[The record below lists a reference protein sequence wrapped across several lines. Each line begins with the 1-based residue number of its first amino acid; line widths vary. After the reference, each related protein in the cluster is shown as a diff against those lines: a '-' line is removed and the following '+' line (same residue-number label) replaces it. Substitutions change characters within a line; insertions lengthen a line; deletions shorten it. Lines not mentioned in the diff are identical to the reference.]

1 MSTLTHSLSNR
12 INASLHVLLF
22 FILPQIMTAQAIYHS
37 ASSRGHADHGW
48 LNTYHSFS
56 FANWHNPERMHFGAL
71 RVLNDDQV
79 AAGRGFGRHP
89 HDNMEII
96 SIPLSGDLR
105 HEDSMGNQTV
115 IREGDVQIMSAGT
128 GVVHS
133 EFNHSADEEVRFL
146 QIWIYPEVRDLAPSY
161 DQKHFPP
168 NEQNNTWQNIVRPAS
183 DSGDGVAIHQNA
195 WLHLGRFSRGSTPSY
210 EAKRSGNGVYVFV
223 LEGNARIDGQSL
235 GRRDALGIE
244 SNREFKI
251 ECTEDSRILLLD
263 VPMQW

>member
-1 MSTLTHSLSNR
+1 MKFFSFLKSLLSVPVLSFL
-12 INASLHVLLF
+12 ISL
-22 FILPQIMTAQAIYHS
+22 IPTTMTAQAIFHS
-37 ASSRGHADHGW
+37 AESRGRADHGW

-96 SIPLSGDLR
+96 SIPLAGDLR

-133 EFNHSADEEVRFL
+133 EFNHSAEEEVRFL
-146 QIWIYPEVRDLAPSY
+146 QIWVYPDTRDLAPSY

-168 NEQNNTWQNIVRPAS
+168 DQQINSWQNIVRPAS
-183 DSGDGVAIHQNA
+183 SSGDGVAIHQNA
-195 WLHLGRFSRGSTPSY
+195 WLHLGQYSQGKTPTYRAQSP
-210 EAKRSGNGVYVFV
+210 ENGVYVFV
-223 LEGNARIDGQSL
+223 LEGNAVIEGQSV
-235 GRRDALGIE
+235 GRRDALGIDN
-244 SNREFKI
+244 NREFTL
-251 ECTEDSRILLLD
+251 ECTENSRILLLD

>member
-1 MSTLTHSLSNR
+1 MKFFSFLKSLLSVAFLCFL
-12 INASLHVLLF
+12 ISL
-22 FILPQIMTAQAIYHS
+22 LPTDMTAQAIYHS

-56 FANWHNPERMHFGAL
+56 FASWHNPERMHFGAL

-105 HEDSMGNQTV
+105 HADSMGNETV

-133 EFNHSADEEVRFL
+133 EFNHSSEEEVRFL
-146 QIWIYPEVRDLAPSY
+146 QIWIYPDMRDLAPSY
-161 DQKHFPP
+161 DQKRFPP

-183 DSGDGVAIHQNA
+183 STGDGVAIHQNA
-195 WLHLGRFSRGSTPSY
+195 WLHLGRYSQGAAPTYQAQSV
-210 EAKRSGNGVYVFV
+210 GNGVYVFV
-223 LEGNARIDGQSL
+223 LEGNAVIEGQSL
-235 GRRDALGIE
+235 GRRDAIGID
-244 SNREFKI
+244 SNREFEV

>member
-1 MSTLTHSLSNR
+1 MMPRLMLRWHIATIVLSLL
-12 INASLHVLLF
+12 ISLN
-22 FILPQIMTAQAIYHS
+22 PTNMTAQAIFHS

-56 FANWHNPERMHFGAL
+56 FASWHNPERMHFGAL

-105 HEDSMGNQTV
+105 HADSMGNETV

-133 EFNHSADEEVRFL
+133 EFNHSEEEEVRFL
-146 QIWIYPEVRDLAPSY
+146 QIWIYPEMRDLAPSY

-168 NEQNNTWQNIVRPAS
+168 SEQLNTWQNIVRPAS
-183 DSGDGVAIHQNA
+183 SSGEGVAIHQNA
-195 WLHLGRFSRGSTPSY
+195 WLHLGRYGSGATPTY
-210 EAKRSGNGVYVFV
+210 RAQRPGNGVYVFV
-223 LEGNARIDGQSL
+223 LEGKANIEGQEL
-235 GRRDALGIE
+235 ERRDAIGID
-244 SNREFKI
+244 SNREFRV

>member
-1 MSTLTHSLSNR
+1 MKFFTSPNRPHSATFLCFLISL
-12 INASLHVLLF
+12 IPTVMNAQDTF
-22 FILPQIMTAQAIYHS
+22 HS

-48 LNTYHSFS
+48 LKTYHSFS

-105 HEDSMGNQTV
+105 HEDSMGNETV
-115 IREGDVQIMSAGT
+115 IREGDVQVMSAGT

-133 EFNHSADEEVRFL
+133 EFNHSAEEEVRFL
-146 QIWIYPEVRDLAPSY
+146 QIWVYPDTRDLAPSY

-168 NEQNNTWQNIVRPAS
+168 SEQTNTWQNIVRPAS
-183 DSGDGVAIHQNA
+183 STGDGVAIHQNT
-195 WLHLGRFSRGSTPSY
+195 WLHLGRYSPGSTPTYQAQS
-210 EAKRSGNGVYVFV
+210 SGNGVYVFV
-223 LEGNARIDGQSL
+223 LEGNAIINGQKL
-235 GRRDALGIE
+235 GRRDALGID
-244 SNREFKI
+244 SNKEFKVDCI
-251 ECTEDSRILLLD
+251 EDSRILLLD